1 MQAAREAPKL
11 PALTKAQKAAAI
23 LVALG
28 KPAAG
33 RLLKFFKQDELRF
46 LMEGARGLRAIPQ
59 VELERI
65 VAEFESEF
73 AEGVGLLDSADTMDS
88 IFSET
93 LSAEEMNA
101 LMGGEVDDLDADMD
115 EPVWPLLEKI
125 EAERLGEFLAAE
137 HPQTAA
143 FALTKVPP
151 SAAAR
156 VLLTLA
162 KPVRGE
168 IVKRMLD
175 VGEAA
180 PAAVH
185 LLEMQ
190 LRAAL
195 IDDKS
200 GASSSSGQARVA
212 SVLNEL
218 DKSDLDSVMDD
229 LASAGATNIEAIR
242 SQLFAFEDIEMLDQ
256 HHRVALFDGIQADVV
271 TMALRGDVSPALVE
285 AILSALGAR
294 ARRMIEA
301 ELKSDAGNLAAAD
314 IVKARRQIASTAIK
328 LASESAIKL
337 PQPPVA
343 A

>member
-11 PALTKAQKAAAI
+11 PALSRAQKAAAI

-46 LMEGARGLRAIPQ
+46 LMEGARGLRSIPQ
-59 VELERI
+59 VELEKI

-101 LMGGEVDDLDADMD
+101 IMGGEDAENEQAED
-115 EPVWPLLEKI
+115 EPVWPLLENV
-125 EAERLGEFLAAE
+125 EAERLGEFLSAE

-156 VLLTLA
+156 ILLTLE

-190 LRAAL
+190 LRTAL
-195 IDDKS
+195 IEDKS

-218 DKSDLDSVMDD
+218 DKSDLDEVMDD
-229 LASAGATNIEAIR
+229 LAEAGATNIEAIR
-242 SQLFAFEDIEMLDQ
+242 SQLFAFEDIEMLEQ
-256 HHRVALFDGIQADVV
+256 SQRVSLFDGIQADIV
-271 TMALRGDVSPALVE
+271 TIALRGEVAAALTE
-285 AILSALGAR
+285 AILSSLGAR

-301 ELKSDAGNLAAAD
+301 ELKSDPGNLTAAE

-328 LASESAIKL
+328 LASEGTIRL
-337 PQPPVA
+337 PQPQA
-343 A
+343 AA

>member
-1 MQAAREAPKL
+1 MQAAREAPKP
-11 PALTKAQKAAAI
+11 PALTRAQKAAAI

-33 RLLKFFKQDELRF
+33 RLLKFFKQEELRS
-46 LMEGARGLRAIPQ
+46 LMEGARGLRTIPQ
-59 VELERI
+59 IELERI

-93 LSAEEMNA
+93 LSAEEMSA
-101 LMGGEVDDLDADMD
+101 IMGDGETDENVEKE
-115 EPVWPLLEKI
+115 EPVWPLLENI
-125 EAERLGEFLAAE
+125 EAERLGAFLSAE

-143 FALTKVPP
+143 FALTRLPP

-180 PAAVH
+180 PVVVR
-185 LLEMQ
+185 LLEVQ

-200 GASSSSGQARVA
+200 GASSSTGQARVA

-242 SQLFAFEDIEMLDQ
+242 SQLFAFEDIELLEQ
-256 HHRVALFDGIQADVV
+256 HQRVTLFDGIQADVI
-271 TMALRGDVSPALVE
+271 TIALRGDLSPTLTE

-314 IVKARRQIASTAIK
+314 VVKARRQIASTAIK
-328 LASESAIKL
+328 LASDGSIKL
-337 PQPPVA
+337 PQPLA

>member
-1 MQAAREAPKL
+1 MQPASEAPKP
-11 PALTKAQKAAAI
+11 PALTRAQKAAAI

-33 RLLKFFKQDELRF
+33 RLLKFFKQEELRF

-59 VELERI
+59 VELEKI

-93 LSAEEMNA
+93 LSAEEMTA
-101 LMGGEVDDLDADMD
+101 IMGGDAAEQAVDDE
-115 EPVWPLLEKI
+115 EPVWPLLEKV
-125 EAERLGEFLAAE
+125 EAERLGEFLAGE
-137 HPQTAA
+137 HPQAAA

-151 SAAAR
+151 SVAAR

-175 VGEAA
+175 VADAA

-185 LLEMQ
+185 LLETQ
-190 LRAAL
+190 LRVAL

-200 GASSSSGQARVA
+200 SALSSSGQARVA

-229 LASAGATNIEAIR
+229 LAEAGATNIEAIR
-242 SQLFAFEDIEMLDQ
+242 SQLFAFEDIELLEHPQ
-256 HHRVALFDGIQADVV
+256 RIVLFDGIQADIV
-271 TMALRGDVSPALVE
+271 TTALRGEVAATLAE
-285 AILSALGAR
+285 AVLSALGAR

-301 ELKSDAGNLAAAD
+301 ELKSDPGNLSASEIA
-314 IVKARRQIASTAIK
+314 KARRQIASTAIK
-328 LASESAIKL
+328 LSSEGAIRL
-337 PQPPVA
+337 PQPQA
-343 A
+343 AA